1 MDNVKLFEFVTACLA
16 SLTEERPVEDLK
28 EALVLVQPYH
38 TMPVRYET
46 FAAFYQEVERIETL
60 IYGPDLD

>member
-16 SLTEERPVEDLK
+16 SLTEKHSVEDLK
-28 EALVLVQPYH
+28 EAMQLVAPYH

-46 FAAFYQEVERIETL
+46 FAAFYAEVERIDAL
-60 IYGPDLD
+60 IYGSNLD